1 MRQTDPGVAAL
12 TLHSRQSGAKGSG
25 CHVCL
30 FMTSF
35 RTLIYPFFAFVFQ
48 NKQNVLAKQI
58 DLRGKE
64 PEKGVL
70 MSHTIAD
77 LRIPLAY
84 EVRLAPITTY
94 STGDY
99 ISRTIQYSERGFHIF
114 ILHSSSRRQKV
125 CLCDL

>member
-1 MRQTDPGVAAL
+1 MFAAFEPVYDIFYY
-12 TLHSRQSGAKGSG
+12 SYI
-25 CHVCL
+25 
-30 FMTSF
+30 SF
-35 RTLIYPFFAFVFQ
+35 VYVFQ
-48 NKQNVLAKQI
+48 NKQNVFAKQI

-70 MSHTIAD
+70 MSHTISD

-99 ISRTIQYSERGFHIF
+99 ISRTIQYSER
-114 ILHSSSRRQKV
+114 V
-125 CLCDL
+125 CHFVSFTPKAESMLM

>member
-1 MRQTDPGVAAL
+1 MFAAFKPVYDVFYNFYIL
-12 TLHSRQSGAKGSG
+12 L
-25 CHVCL
+25 V
-30 FMTSF
+30 
-35 RTLIYPFFAFVFQ
+35 FAFQ
-48 NKQNVLAKQI
+48 NKQNVFAKQI

-70 MSHTIAD
+70 MSHTISD

-99 ISRTIQYSERGFHIF
+99 ISRTIQYSERECQI
-114 ILHSSSRRQKV
+114 IQSTPQALSM
-125 CLCDL
+125 LM

>member
-1 MRQTDPGVAAL
+1 MFAAFKPVYDVFYNFYIL
-12 TLHSRQSGAKGSG
+12 L
-25 CHVCL
+25 V
-30 FMTSF
+30 
-35 RTLIYPFFAFVFQ
+35 FAFQ
-48 NKQNVLAKQI
+48 NKQNVFAKQI

-70 MSHTIAD
+70 MSHTISD

-99 ISRTIQYSERGFHIF
+99 ISRTIQYSERECQIIQSTPQALSMLMWHVIHLILYSLHLPKIF
-114 ILHSSSRRQKV
+114 RWEL
-125 CLCDL
+125 

>member
-1 MRQTDPGVAAL
+1 M
-12 TLHSRQSGAKGSG
+12 
-25 CHVCL
+25 
-30 FMTSF
+30 
-35 RTLIYPFFAFVFQ
+35 
-48 NKQNVLAKQI
+48 LAKQI

-125 CLCDL
+125 ILCDL

>member
-1 MRQTDPGVAAL
+1 M
-12 TLHSRQSGAKGSG
+12 
-25 CHVCL
+25 
-30 FMTSF
+30 FMTYF
-35 RTLIYPFFAFVFQ
+35 TTLICHLFFVFQ

-70 MSHTIAD
+70 MSHTISD

-94 STGDY
+94 ITGEY
-99 ISRTIQYSERGFHIF
+99 ISRTIQYSERVCHI
-114 ILHSSSRRQKV
+114 I
-125 CLCDL
+125 